1 MNIYI
6 YLTVSKE
13 KSILSAMKGTKGLLE
28 LHLDAK
34 DIFNRF
40 FIAKQMALVHTVT

>member
-1 MNIYI
+1 MYTYI

-13 KSILSAMKGTKGLLE
+13 KSTLSAMKGLLE